1 MKPTTNRGTGKN
13 KNRKRRE
20 TVRKKNKEEE
30 EEKKSRMDRIA
41 WKLSCEL
48 AGLDILDGDTRNTM

>member
-1 MKPTTNRGTGKN
+1 MKPTTNLGTGKN
-13 KNRKRRE
+13 KNRKRRK

-30 EEKKSRMDRIA
+30 EKKKSRMDRIA

-48 AGLDILDGDTRNTM
+48 GLDILDGDTRNTM

>member
-30 EEKKSRMDRIA
+30 EKKSLGWIGSRE
-41 WKLSCEL
+41 SCR
-48 AGLDILDGDTRNTM
+48 AS